1 MRSLANHLRG
11 HAQARFALAVVA
23 PLLIL
28 TVAVTVL
35 AFFGF
40 RAAADDSDRVSVAR
54 QTQEVRLAYS
64 AALDELAQSQT
75 GVAIW
80 SPLIRELR
88 KPDPNWTWVDDNVG
102 TWLNFVF
109 KHHEDIILD
118 GNDRPVYAMV
128 NGKRTT
134 PQVYGAISRKM
145 APLIGATRGTLRI
158 RPNNHERLPGWPIAS
173 SSTVRTS
180 PRAIHATDLVE
191 LNGRPAAVSVM
202 RMIPDTPNV
211 VSVAGHEPLLVS
223 IRYLDGPFMQDLSR
237 TELIA
242 GARIATNPVLRADER
257 AIRLI
262 SSRGKVVG
270 LFVWRPVLPGSTLW
284 HTMLPGAAVAAGV
297 LLTAVLL
304 LIAGLERMMLKDA
317 RTLGLLHAAHLELTA
332 KEGQAHHM
340 AYHDALT
347 GLANRALFN
356 ETVDDAIL
364 HTGGASSLAVF
375 ILDLDRFKQVNDTLG
390 HLAGDDLIRQVATRL
405 QREVGEQDLVARL
418 GGDEFAVLL
427 GSIAYK
433 TEADGIATA
442 MLGALR
448 EPFDVLGTAVHVG
461 ASVGIATYP
470 DCGDNRTDLMRKA
483 DIAMYQ
489 AKSEG
494 RDTFCHFCSDM
505 DMSAR
510 LRREIEEDLR
520 AAIASKDGLA
530 VHYQPQMDSAG
541 VQVIGFEALL
551 RWHHPTRGDL
561 SPQLFIPIAE
571 GSGLIGELGRW
582 VLTQACEV
590 AQTWPA
596 LTIAVNLSPV
606 QLRTRGFA
614 ADVASIVREAGVR
627 PGQIELEVT
636 EGILLDDDEVVRGG
650 LAKLREAGF
659 RIALDDFGT
668 GYSSL
673 SYLSKFEVDKIKI
686 DKSFISRLGQSVD
699 AVAIIHA
706 VVTLGHAMALSVT
719 AEGVETAEQRD
730 FLKVAGCNELQGF
743 LFSEAIPKSDIRS
756 FIERPRCE
764 AAA

>member
-1 MRSLANHLRG
+1 
-11 HAQARFALAVVA
+11 
-23 PLLIL
+23 
-28 TVAVTVL
+28 
-35 AFFGF
+35 
-40 RAAADDSDRVSVAR
+40 
-54 QTQEVRLAYS
+54 
-64 AALDELAQSQT
+64 
-75 GVAIW
+75 
-80 SPLIRELR
+80 
-88 KPDPNWTWVDDNVG
+88 
-102 TWLNFVF
+102 
-109 KHHEDIILD
+109 
-118 GNDRPVYAMV
+118 
-128 NGKRTT
+128 
-134 PQVYGAISRKM
+134 M
-145 APLIGATRGTLRI
+145 APLVEATRGRLKS
-158 RPNNHERLPGWPIAS
+158 RPNSHERLPGWPITS
-173 SSTVRTS
+173 TSTSTVRTS
-180 PRAIHATDLVE
+180 PRAIHATDLIE

-202 RMIPDTPNV
+202 RMIPDTPKGA
-211 VSVAGHEPLLVS
+211 SAAGHEPPLLVS
-223 IRYLDGPFMQDLSR
+223 IRYLDGPFIRDLSR
-237 TELIA
+237 TQLIA
-242 GARIATNPVLRADER
+242 GARIATNYNLRADER
-257 AIRLI
+257 AIRLT
-262 SSRGKVVG
+262 SSRGKDVG
-270 LFVWRPVLPGSTLW
+270 LFVWTPVLPGTTLW

-304 LIAGLERMMLKDA
+304 LIGGLARMMLKDA

-332 KEGQAHHM
+332 KQAQAHHM

-356 ETVDDAIL
+356 EAVDDAIL
-364 HTGGASSLAVF
+364 HKGGASSCAVF

-405 QREVGEQDLVARL
+405 QHAVGEQDLVARL

-427 GSIAYK
+427 RGIAQRPD
-433 TEADGIATA
+433 ADAVATA
-442 MLGALR
+442 MLATLR

-461 ASVGIATYP
+461 ASIGIATYP
-470 DCGDNRTDLMRKA
+470 DCGDDRTELMRKA

-494 RDTFCHFCSDM
+494 RDTFCHFCADM
-505 DMSAR
+505 DMSVR

-520 AAIASKDGLA
+520 AAMAAKDGLA

-541 VQVIGFEALL
+541 VRVIGLEALL

-571 GSGLIGELGRW
+571 ESGLIGELGRW
-582 VLTQACEV
+582 VLMQACDV
-590 AQTWPA
+590 ARTWPA

-614 ADVASIVREAGVR
+614 ADVASIVRSAGVR

-636 EGILLDDDEVVRGG
+636 EGVLLDDDEIVRGG

-686 DKSFISRLGQSVD
+686 DKSFISRLGHADD
-699 AVAIIHA
+699 ATAIIHA

-719 AEGVETAEQRD
+719 AEGVETADQRD

-743 LFSEAIPKSDIRS
+743 LFSEAIPKGDIGRFIGRLRS
-756 FIERPRCE
+756 QS
-764 AAA
+764 AA